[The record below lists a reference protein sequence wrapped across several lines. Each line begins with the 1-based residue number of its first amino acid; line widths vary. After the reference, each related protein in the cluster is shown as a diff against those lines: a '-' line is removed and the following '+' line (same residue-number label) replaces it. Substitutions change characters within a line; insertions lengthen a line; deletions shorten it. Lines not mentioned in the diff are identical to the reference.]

1 MHERGHAHAPRNFGL
16 IFAVAVALN
25 GALVILQAAYGFL
38 ANSVALLSDAGHNF
52 GDVLGLLLAWGGYV
66 MAGAAPTRRHTYGF
80 RSASILAAIGNGIIL
95 LVATGAIAWEA
106 VLRLLEPSAVAGATV
121 MVVAFVGILINGVS
135 AWMLKAGHK
144 EDLNVRGAFLHLAG
158 DAAVSLGVVISGGL
172 IVLTGWY
179 WLDPVASLAISAAI
193 VWSTWGLLRNGLN
206 LSLGAVPER
215 IDPDAVRCYF
225 ESLPGVANIHD
236 LHIWAMST
244 TDTAL
249 TIHLVMPEGHPGD
262 PFIRD
267 ICRELQVRFSIAHP
281 TMQIETDGRGCKL
294 APDHV
299 V

>member
-1 MHERGHAHAPRNFGL
+1 V
-16 IFAVAVALN
+16 IFAAALALN
-25 GALVILQAAYGFL
+25 GALVVLQAVYGFL
-38 ANSVALLSDAGHNF
+38 ANSVALLADAGHNF

-106 VLRLLEPSAVAGATV
+106 VLRLFEPSEVAGGTV
-121 MVVAFVGILINGVS
+121 MIVALIGIVINGLS
-135 AWMLKAGHK
+135 AWMLRAGDQ

-158 DAAVSLGVVISGGL
+158 DAAVSLGVVISGAIIL
-172 IVLTGWY
+172 LTGWY
-179 WLDPVASLAISAAI
+179 WLDPVASLAISLAVI
-193 VWSTWGLLRNGLN
+193 WSTWRLLRNGLN
-206 LSLGAVPER
+206 LSLAAVPQG

-225 ESLPGVANIHD
+225 ESLPGVASIHD

-267 ICRELQVRFSIAHP
+267 ISHELQARFSIVHP

-294 APDHV
+294 APDQV
-299 V
+299 I

>member
-1 MHERGHAHAPRNFGL
+1 MHARRNFGL
-16 IFAVAVALN
+16 IFAVALALN

-52 GDVLGLLLAWGGYV
+52 GDVLGLLLAWAGYV

-80 RSASILAAIGNGIIL
+80 RSASILAAVGNGIIL

-106 VLRLLEPSAVAGATV
+106 ILRLFEPSEVAGATV
-121 MVVAFVGILINGVS
+121 MLVAFVGIVINGLS
-135 AWMLKAGHK
+135 AWMLGAGHK
-144 EDLNVRGAFLHLAG
+144 EDLNLRGAFLHLAG
-158 DAAVSLGVVISGGL
+158 DAAVSVGVVISGGIIL
-172 IVLTGWY
+172 LTRWY
-179 WLDPVASLAISAAI
+179 WLDPVASLAISAVI

-206 LSLGAVPER
+206 LSLAAVPER
-215 IDPDAVRCYF
+215 IDPDAVRYYF
-225 ESLPGVANIHD
+225 EGLPGVASIHD

-249 TIHLVMPEGHPGD
+249 TIHLVMPEGNPGD
-262 PFIRD
+262 PFIRG
-267 ICRELQVRFSIAHP
+267 ISRELQARFSIAHP